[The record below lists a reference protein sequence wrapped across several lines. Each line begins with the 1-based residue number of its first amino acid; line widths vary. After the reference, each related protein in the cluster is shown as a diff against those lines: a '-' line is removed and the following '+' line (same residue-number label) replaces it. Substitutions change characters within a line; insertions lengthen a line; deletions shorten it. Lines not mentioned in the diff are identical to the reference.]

1 MASITQHIPSY
12 VQGISEQPDE
22 LKVPGQ
28 LRDALN
34 VLPDVTKG
42 LLKRPGARLVN
53 PIDTVQEGKWFHI
66 YRDSEEQYIGHIAQ
80 SGDVKIFSTFDGMPR
95 VVRYQSKPYAR
106 YPDPIGDDVTET
118 RPGWATCD
126 TDALDLAVSEYRKA
140 KSSLDQLR
148 RDIDAV
154 QVKIENLNNDN
165 GIVSEHYEVQHIGR
179 KTKVLVGA
187 VGFTNSLKPLRPA
200 SVMHFGYPSVDT
212 NQFTVEIVQ
221 PPKEN
226 GQYTISPDNRD
237 LGVNHIYAYV
247 VRRKAGIVN
256 SERDT
261 LTAEKKALEA
271 QLPSRE
277 AAMNS
282 VRKTFELAAAACG
295 IYSDPTTR
303 RLQPRNAAPT
313 DVLQYLRHS
322 SPEQLQV
329 LTVNDYTFIS
339 NREVITSMSEASLD
353 QRPYEA
359 YISLSQI
366 AYNKQYSL
374 NFYSDSASQPTE
386 VSGATR
392 LDLLETAWEGD
403 ATCSQIGIETFD
415 YNHPT
420 DPTKRNLRFN
430 IEVRG
435 QSVPRSTT
443 DPYQGYICK
452 YTASVDLIFGGEGW
466 VKGDVITVD
475 MPGARKFTVTVSDNS
490 TSFIQADIGAVRPQ
504 PTPSSPTT
512 LVTAESILDDLKV
525 EIEKIFAFTA
535 TKIGN
540 GLYVTGYKPFS
551 ISTSEEQL
559 MNVFTTQVNNVARL
573 PQQCRDGYIV
583 KVVNSAN
590 NEDDYYLKFISHFP
604 GVDGEGVWE
613 ETTRPGQKN
622 TINAYSM
629 PHQIVRLADGSFVVS
644 PVEWDPRQ
652 VGDNITNPFPT
663 FIGKTINNIAF
674 FRNRLVLLSDENII
688 MSRPGDFFNFWAKT
702 AMTVTAADV
711 IDISVASTYPAVLY
725 EAIEVNAG
733 LLLFSPTQQFLLTT
747 DNDVLSPETAKVN
760 SISSYRFNEKTYPVS
775 MGVTVGFLNN
785 AGMNA
790 RFFEMTNIRRE
801 GEAEVLEQSKPI
813 SEKLPADMNLLAD
826 SKENNLMMAGT
837 FGLREVWGYRYFN
850 SGEKRIQSAWFRWE
864 LTGALVYHCIMDDV
878 YYAVLHNIT
887 EAGQVVITLQRFDLK
902 NTVWTA
908 IVEDDELYPYTV
920 HMDNYRVVLPSE
932 LQYYPDLK
940 QTHFRLPIGYYADK
954 RLAAYTLKRGK
965 FQGRAAYPKVEVDSL
980 GTWAVFEG
988 DWSDTRLM
996 IGYEFTM
1003 DVTFP
1008 TIYLT
1013 QESGDKSRSDTRASL
1028 IVQRIKLNLG
1038 PVGVYE
1044 TTLKRKGRPDYTELY
1059 ESREEDGYRADAVA
1073 FVSEVTQTV
1082 PCYERNVNLSIHLS
1096 SNHPSPATLYSMTW
1110 EGDYSPM
1117 YYKRV

>member
-42 LLKRPGARLVN
+42 LLKRPGARLIN
-53 PIDTVQEGKWFHI
+53 SIDTVQEGNWFHI

-80 SGDVKIFSTFDGMPR
+80 TGDVRIFSTFDGLPR
-95 VVRYQSKPYAR
+95 AVRYQDKPFSH
-106 YPDPIGDDVTET
+106 YPDSPGDDVTET
-118 RPGWATCD
+118 RPGLSTCD
-126 TDALDLAVSEYRKA
+126 PDALDSAVSEYRKA
-140 KSSLDQLR
+140 QSSIDKLR
-148 RDIDAV
+148 SDIDKV
-154 QVKIENLNNDN
+154 QVKIENLNNSS
-165 GIVSEHYEVQHIGR
+165 GIVSEHYQVQHIGR
-179 KTKVLVGA
+179 KIKVLTGA
-187 VGFTNSLKPLRPA
+187 VGFTNSSDIGNQYVL
-200 SVMHFGYPSVDT
+200 HFGRPSVDV
-212 NQFTVEIVQ
+212 NKFTVEIAQ
-221 PPKEN
+221 PPKES
-226 GQYTISPDNRD
+226 GQYILSPDNQD
-237 LGVNHIYAYV
+237 LGVKHVYAYI
-247 VRRKAGIVN
+247 VRKTAAVING
-256 SERDT
+256 ERAV
-261 LTAEKKALEA
+261 LIAEKTALEA
-271 QLPSRE
+271 QLPSLE
-277 AAMNS
+277 AALDS
-282 VRKTFELAAAACG
+282 ARKTYELAAAACG
-295 IYSDPTTR
+295 IHSDPFAKR
-303 RLQPRNAAPT
+303 RQRRNT
-313 DVLQYLRHS
+313 EQLNVLQYLRHS
-322 SPEQLQV
+322 SPDQLQV
-329 LTVNDYTFIS
+329 LTVNDYTFVA
-339 NREVITSMSEASLD
+339 NREVVTSMSEASLD

-359 YISLSQI
+359 YITLSQI
-366 AYNKQYSL
+366 AYNKQYAL
-374 NFYSDSASQPTE
+374 NFYSDNAVQPTE
-386 VSGATR
+386 VRSATR
-392 LDLLETAWEGD
+392 LDLLHTSWEGD
-403 ATCSQIGIETFD
+403 DGSCSQIGIETFD

-420 DPTKRNLRFN
+420 DPTKKNLRFR

-443 DPYQGYICK
+443 DPSRGYVCK

-466 VKGDVITVD
+466 TKGDVISVN
-475 MPGARKFTVTVSDNS
+475 MPGARRFTVTVADNS
-490 TSFIQADIGAVRPQ
+490 TSFVQADIGAVRPQ
-504 PTPSSPTT
+504 PTPTDPTT

-540 GLYVTGYKPFS
+540 GLYVTGIKPFS

-559 MNVFTTQVNNVARL
+559 MSVFTTQVNNVARL

-590 NEDDYYLKFISHFP
+590 NEDDYYLKFVSHFP

-622 TINAYSM
+622 TINAYAM

-790 RFFEMTNIRRE
+790 RFFELTNIRRE

-813 SEKLPADMNLLAD
+813 SERLPADMNLLAD

-864 LTGALVYHCIMDDV
+864 LTGDLVYHCIMDDV

-887 EAGQVVITLQRFDLK
+887 ESGKVVVTLQRFDLK
-902 NTVWTA
+902 NTKWTE
-908 IVEDDELYPYTV
+908 IVEDDKHYPYTV
-920 HMDNYRVVLPSE
+920 HMDN
-932 LQYYPDLK
+932 
-940 QTHFRLPIGYYADK
+940 
-954 RLAAYTLKRGK
+954 
-965 FQGRAAYPKVEVDSL
+965 
-980 GTWAVFEG
+980 
-988 DWSDTRLM
+988 
-996 IGYEFTM
+996 
-1003 DVTFP
+1003 
-1008 TIYLT
+1008 
-1013 QESGDKSRSDTRASL
+1013 
-1028 IVQRIKLNLG
+1028 
-1038 PVGVYE
+1038 
-1044 TTLKRKGRPDYTELY
+1044 
-1059 ESREEDGYRADAVA
+1059 
-1073 FVSEVTQTV
+1073 
-1082 PCYERNVNLSIHLS
+1082 
-1096 SNHPSPATLYSMTW
+1096 
-1110 EGDYSPM
+1110 
-1117 YYKRV
+1117 